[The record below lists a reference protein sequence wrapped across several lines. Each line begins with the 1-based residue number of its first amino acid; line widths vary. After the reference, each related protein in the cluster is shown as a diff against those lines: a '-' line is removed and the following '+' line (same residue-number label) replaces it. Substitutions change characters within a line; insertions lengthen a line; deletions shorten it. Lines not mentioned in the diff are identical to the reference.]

1 MIVTRVTIVV
11 ALLGYGALWVLAGA
25 GATSLIAPLLIP
37 LVLALL
43 VGVGVAL
50 NRFLGTSPR
59 SPRFDEPPAGRDEDP
74 PERG

>member
-1 MIVTRVTIVV
+1 MIVTRAVIVV

-25 GATSLIAPLLIP
+25 GATSLVAPLLIP

-59 SPRFDEPPAGRDEDP
+59 APRFNEPTANGDGDP
-74 PERG
+74 PEPG